1 MVGDKRELKRYGI
14 FSNEMSLGKN
24 KMNQIYHRKAGGK
37 LRKMLTVYSD
47 GEKFKLSFLIMDRT
61 DPTRSEKAKGIKPKR
76 IILMDKAFFFDN
88 MEDLRLNIKHMPL
101 SEMIVDFIKIFTA
114 DKNEK

>member
-1 MVGDKRELKRYGI
+1 MVEDKRESKRYGI
-14 FSNEMSLGKN
+14 FSNETSLGKN

-47 GEKFKLSFLIMDRT
+47 GEKFKLHFLIMDRT

-88 MEDLRLNIKHMPL
+88 MEDLSLNIKHMPL
-101 SEMIVDFIKIFTA
+101 SDMIVDFMKNFTA
-114 DKNEK
+114 DKK